1 VLIGAGLQ
9 RGQRHKGCWRCPLG
23 RPGGDGACPC
33 AARTIWL
40 PSEEA
45 LPVTTVTARA
55 DPGLGVT
62 GLLGGPP
69 QSDLPDRRAA
79 QRCGQAPREGGDSQW
94 CLSLRSGSWGH
105 CTGVGA
111 STAPCWAWGP
121 EPAPPRPQTPRKSSP
136 ATSLRDCT
144 ALPTRVGDG
153 DRHFRWPPGS
163 AVHASLCPRQ
173 TSREAGRGW
182 AAAAAP
188 GLWVLFIGEAE
199 VIRSWRRAGD
209 GRAISYHGAIAGKVS
224 EVIISPRR
232 CRVLSVKWGI
242 LQGCRWTGPQ
252 RRWPHCRARA
262 GKMGRREPRGG
273 HPDPRFLFL
282 PLSLFL
288 VPVQGTVCPA
298 LWTSMVP
305 IARYQGM
312 TDLGGQRSRCK
323 GPGAAMGWE
332 PVWLPRGE
340 QGSVQGRHGMDRGVA
355 MSGHA
360 WDSGHRSKQFEKSL
374 EGKEWGTWDSP
385 AFFTP
390 LTLT

>member
-1 VLIGAGLQ
+1 MLIGAGLQ

-232 CRVLSVKWGI
+232 AASSPLNGVF
-242 LQGCRWTGPQ
+242 
-252 RRWPHCRARA
+252 CRAA
-262 GKMGRREPRGG
+262 DGLVPRGG
-273 HPDPRFLFL
+273 
-282 PLSLFL
+282 
-288 VPVQGTVCPA
+288 
-298 LWTSMVP
+298 
-305 IARYQGM
+305 
-312 TDLGGQRSRCK
+312 
-323 GPGAAMGWE
+323 GPTAE
-332 PVWLPRGE
+332 PVP
-340 QGSVQGRHGMDRGVA
+340 GRWVA
-355 MSGHA
+355 GNLEGGILTPVFFSYPSLCSLSPCKA
-360 WDSGHRSKQFEKSL
+360 QCAQPCGHR
-374 EGKEWGTWDSP
+374 WC
-385 AFFTP
+385 P
-390 LTLT
+390 LLDTKG